1 LSIDFV
7 LLGEKKS
14 VYFPSLC
21 CFCAISTH
29 GEGNCCYNTHPTLA
43 TQTNDYRFAETM
55 TRITLK
61 NVSKRYDNG
70 FEAVKDVSLDIQSG
84 EFVVLLGPS
93 GCGKSTTLRMIA
105 GLETISSGDLE
116 FDGERINGKEP
127 KDRDVGMVFQN
138 YALYPHLNVYDNLAF
153 PLKLRREAKSSLDM
167 RVREIAA
174 VTGLADLLQRKPR
187 ELSGG
192 QRQRVAL
199 GRAIIRKPRV
209 FLFDEPLSNL
219 DAQLRLQMRSEI
231 TRLQRLVGATAV
243 YVTHD
248 QTEAMTMGDKI
259 VLMNNGTIQQI
270 GTPSEIYHKPD
281 NVFVAQFLG
290 SPSINLIAG
299 RLAVEHDAVEFWEQP
314 SGGGEPPAA
323 ALRCVLPSSLFR
335 TFPPQH
341 GSRVLLGVRPEHFQ
355 LTSPSNEPHPAWLDV
370 TVEHVEYLGHELLVY
385 ASNSNECSTKTLRLL
400 PAGNQQFRL
409 PQNTIRRNQSL
420 RLFVSTSSL
429 VIFGENGTR
438 L

>member
-1 LSIDFV
+1 
-7 LLGEKKS
+7 
-14 VYFPSLC
+14 
-21 CFCAISTH
+21 
-29 GEGNCCYNTHPTLA
+29 
-43 TQTNDYRFAETM
+43 M

-70 FEAVKDVSLDIQSG
+70 FEAVKDMSLDIHSG

-116 FDGERINGKEP
+116 FDGERINDKEP

-138 YALYPHLNVYDNLAF
+138 YALYPHLNVYNNLAF
-153 PLKLRREAKSSLDM
+153 PLKLRREAKSSIDT

-174 VTGLADLLQRKPR
+174 VTGLADLLERKPR

-219 DAQLRLQMRSEI
+219 DAQLRSQMRSEI

-290 SPSINLIAG
+290 SPSMNLIAG
-299 RLAVEHDAVEFWEQP
+299 RLAVEHDTVEFWEQP
-314 SGGGEPPAA
+314 LGGGESPAT

-335 TFPPQH
+335 TFPPAH

-355 LTSPSNEPHPAWLDV
+355 LTSPANEPHPAWMDV
-370 TVEHVEYLGHELLVY
+370 IVEHVEYLGHELLVY
-385 ASNSNECSTKTLRLL
+385 AANSNECSTKTVRLL
-400 PAGNQQFRL
+400 PAGNHQFSL
-409 PQNTIRRNQSL
+409 PHNTIRRNQAL
-420 RLFVSTSSL
+420 RLFISTSSL
-429 VIFGENGTR
+429 VIFGEDGVR